1 MQVYFLDNEEY
12 FQRKHVFSDKSGK
25 FYEDNDERSIFF
37 CKGALETVKKLG
49 WAPDVVH
56 CHGWMSSLV
65 PAYIKT
71 AYKEDPIFKN
81 SKVVYS
87 LYNDAFEGK
96 LSNEFTQKA
105 VTGSMK
111 IEDLSHYGSANH
123 LDLYNGAIHY
133 SDALFLAEENIDE
146 QLLKIVKNVEIPVI
160 NVKNDEDFEN
170 YCNLY
175 EEFASEELETL
186 A

>member
-1 MQVYFLDNEEY
+1 
-12 FQRKHVFSDKSGK
+12 
-25 FYEDNDERSIFF
+25 
-37 CKGALETVKKLG
+37 
-49 WAPDVVH
+49 
-56 CHGWMSSLV
+56 
-65 PAYIKT
+65 AYIKT
-71 AYKEDPIFKN
+71 SYKEDPIFKN

-111 IEDLSHYGSANH
+111 IEDLSHYGTANH

-160 NVKNDEDFEN
+160 DVKNDDDFEN